1 MGKQVIYLN
10 GKRVQEHLGGYL
22 PFTVQLTEQGVQ
34 PGDSCLLA
42 VMTDN
47 SDDKNFPP
55 GKRQYT
61 LDFAYHGGIYRDV
74 WMIGKSSVAITD
86 ALEADKVAAYM
97 TLYTALVTI
106 AKAAAPMVPF
116 LAEAIYQN
124 LVRSID
130 KTAPE
135 SIHLCDFPTVEEKWI
150 DKELESKMDEI
161 VRIVELGRAARNGA
175 NRKNRQPLAEMY
187 VKADKDL
194 DGFYMDIIREELNIK
209 EVIFTKEVEGFVSY
223 NFKPQLKTVGPKYG
237 KQLGKIRE
245 ALAGLDGRAA
255 KAILDSEGKL
265 SFDFG
270 EGPVELT
277 ADDLLIETTQREGFY
292 TVSDRD
298 ITVAIDTV
306 LTPPLIEEGFMREI
320 ISKVQTMRKEA
331 GFEVTDHI
339 RITME
344 GSEKVTAVAEAKK
357 AEITSATLAE
367 SLTVGTP
374 VGYTKEWD
382 LNGEKATLGVEKI

>member
-1 MGKQVIYLN
+1 MIIDDDVTFSLMLRTWLGKKGFGVDTAADIAAGRRLLAEGSYDLVLSDMRLPDGDGTDLLQWIAERGVTIPVIVMTGYAEIRN
-10 GKRVQEHLGGYL
+10 AVVSMKLGARDYVSK
-22 PFTVQLTEQGVQ
+22 PVQ
-34 PGDSCLLA
+34 PDELL
-42 VMTDN
+42 
-47 SDDKNFPP
+47 
-55 GKRQYT
+55 R
-61 LDFAYHGGIYRDV
+61 
-74 WMIGKSSVAITD
+74 
-86 ALEADKVAAYM
+86 
-97 TLYTALVTI
+97 
-106 AKAAAPMVPF
+106 
-116 LAEAIYQN
+116 
-124 LVRSID
+124 
-130 KTAPE
+130 
-135 SIHLCDFPTVEEKWI
+135 
-150 DKELESKMDEI
+150 
-161 VRIVELGRAARNGA
+161 
-175 NRKNRQPLAEMY
+175 
-187 VKADKDL
+187 
-194 DGFYMDIIREELNIK
+194 
-209 EVIFTKEVEGFVSY
+209 
-223 NFKPQLKTVGPKYG
+223 
-237 KQLGKIRE
+237 KIRE
-245 ALAGLDGRAA
+245 ALANLDGRAA

-306 LTPPLIEEGFMREI
+306 LTPALIEEGFMREI

>member
-1 MGKQVIYLN
+1 M
-10 GKRVQEHLGGYL
+10 
-22 PFTVQLTEQGVQ
+22 
-34 PGDSCLLA
+34 D
-42 VMTDN
+42 
-47 SDDKNFPP
+47 
-55 GKRQYT
+55 RQ
-61 LDFAYHGGIYRDV
+61 
-74 WMIGKSSVAITD
+74 
-86 ALEADKVAAYM
+86 
-97 TLYTALVTI
+97 
-106 AKAAAPMVPF
+106 
-116 LAEAIYQN
+116 
-124 LVRSID
+124 
-130 KTAPE
+130 
-135 SIHLCDFPTVEEKWI
+135 
-150 DKELESKMDEI
+150 ELESKMDEI
-161 VRIVELGRAARNGA
+161 IRIVELGRAARNGA

-245 ALAGLDGRAA
+245 ALANLDGRAA

-306 LTPPLIEEGFMREI
+306 LTPALIEEGFMREI

-344 GSEKVTAVAEAKK
+344 GSEKVTAVAEARK
-357 AEITSATLAE
+357 AEITGATLAE

>member
-1 MGKQVIYLN
+1 M
-10 GKRVQEHLGGYL
+10 
-22 PFTVQLTEQGVQ
+22 
-34 PGDSCLLA
+34 
-42 VMTDN
+42 
-47 SDDKNFPP
+47 
-55 GKRQYT
+55 
-61 LDFAYHGGIYRDV
+61 
-74 WMIGKSSVAITD
+74 
-86 ALEADKVAAYM
+86 
-97 TLYTALVTI
+97 
-106 AKAAAPMVPF
+106 
-116 LAEAIYQN
+116 
-124 LVRSID
+124 
-130 KTAPE
+130 
-135 SIHLCDFPTVEEKWI
+135 
-150 DKELESKMDEI
+150 
-161 VRIVELGRAARNGA
+161 
-175 NRKNRQPLAEMY
+175 
-187 VKADKDL
+187 KADKDL

-245 ALAGLDGRAA
+245 ALANLDGRAA

-306 LTPPLIEEGFMREI
+306 LTPALIEEGFMREI

-344 GSEKVTAVAEAKK
+344 GSEKVTAVAEARK
-357 AEITSATLAE
+357 AEIAGATERTCRAF
-367 SLTVGTP
+367 
-374 VGYTKEWD
+374 
-382 LNGEKATLGVEKI
+382 

>member
-1 MGKQVIYLN
+1 MMVHEFCK
-10 GKRVQEHLGGYL
+10 KEGYCVKYI
-22 PFTVQLTEQGVQ
+22 FQFARITAF
-34 PGDSCLLA
+34 CLAGEVL
-42 VMTDN
+42 
-47 SDDKNFPP
+47 
-55 GKRQYT
+55 
-61 LDFAYHGGIYRDV
+61 
-74 WMIGKSSVAITD
+74 
-86 ALEADKVAAYM
+86 AAYG
-97 TLYTALVTI
+97 LTA
-106 AKAAAPMVPF
+106 
-116 LAEAIYQN
+116 
-124 LVRSID
+124 
-130 KTAPE
+130 
-135 SIHLCDFPTVEEKWI
+135 
-150 DKELESKMDEI
+150 
-161 VRIVELGRAARNGA
+161 
-175 NRKNRQPLAEMY
+175 
-187 VKADKDL
+187 
-194 DGFYMDIIREELNIK
+194 DGICA
-209 EVIFTKEVEGFVSY
+209 
-223 NFKPQLKTVGPKYG
+223 
-237 KQLGKIRE
+237 KIRE
-245 ALAGLDGRAA
+245 ALANLDGRAA

-306 LTPPLIEEGFMREI
+306 LTPALIEEGFMREI

-357 AEITSATLAE
+357 AEITGATLAE

>member
-1 MGKQVIYLN
+1 M
-10 GKRVQEHLGGYL
+10 
-22 PFTVQLTEQGVQ
+22 
-34 PGDSCLLA
+34 
-42 VMTDN
+42 
-47 SDDKNFPP
+47 
-55 GKRQYT
+55 
-61 LDFAYHGGIYRDV
+61 
-74 WMIGKSSVAITD
+74 
-86 ALEADKVAAYM
+86 
-97 TLYTALVTI
+97 
-106 AKAAAPMVPF
+106 
-116 LAEAIYQN
+116 
-124 LVRSID
+124 
-130 KTAPE
+130 
-135 SIHLCDFPTVEEKWI
+135 
-150 DKELESKMDEI
+150 
-161 VRIVELGRAARNGA
+161 
-175 NRKNRQPLAEMY
+175 
-187 VKADKDL
+187 
-194 DGFYMDIIREELNIK
+194 
-209 EVIFTKEVEGFVSY
+209 EGFVSY

-306 LTPPLIEEGFMREI
+306 LTPALIEEGFMREI

-344 GSEKVTAVAEAKK
+344 GSEKVTAVAEARK

>member
-1 MGKQVIYLN
+1 M
-10 GKRVQEHLGGYL
+10 
-22 PFTVQLTEQGVQ
+22 
-34 PGDSCLLA
+34 
-42 VMTDN
+42 
-47 SDDKNFPP
+47 
-55 GKRQYT
+55 
-61 LDFAYHGGIYRDV
+61 
-74 WMIGKSSVAITD
+74 
-86 ALEADKVAAYM
+86 
-97 TLYTALVTI
+97 
-106 AKAAAPMVPF
+106 
-116 LAEAIYQN
+116 
-124 LVRSID
+124 
-130 KTAPE
+130 
-135 SIHLCDFPTVEEKWI
+135 
-150 DKELESKMDEI
+150 
-161 VRIVELGRAARNGA
+161 ELGRAARNGA

-265 SFDFG
+265 CFDFG

-306 LTPPLIEEGFMREI
+306 LTPALIEEGFMREI

-344 GSEKVTAVAEAKK
+344 GSEKVTAVAEARR
-357 AEITSATLAE
+357 AEITAATLAE

-374 VGYTKEWD
+374 AGYTKEWD
-382 LNGEKATLGVEKI
+382 LNGEKAAIGVEKL

>member
-1 MGKQVIYLN
+1 
-10 GKRVQEHLGGYL
+10 
-22 PFTVQLTEQGVQ
+22 
-34 PGDSCLLA
+34 
-42 VMTDN
+42 
-47 SDDKNFPP
+47 
-55 GKRQYT
+55 
-61 LDFAYHGGIYRDV
+61 
-74 WMIGKSSVAITD
+74 
-86 ALEADKVAAYM
+86 
-97 TLYTALVTI
+97 
-106 AKAAAPMVPF
+106 MVPF

-161 VRIVELGRAARNGA
+161 IRIVELGRAARNGA

-306 LTPPLIEEGFMREI
+306 LTPALIEEGFMREI

-339 RITME
+339 HITME

-357 AEITSATLAE
+357 AEITGATLAE

>member
-1 MGKQVIYLN
+1 M
-10 GKRVQEHLGGYL
+10 
-22 PFTVQLTEQGVQ
+22 
-34 PGDSCLLA
+34 
-42 VMTDN
+42 
-47 SDDKNFPP
+47 
-55 GKRQYT
+55 
-61 LDFAYHGGIYRDV
+61 
-74 WMIGKSSVAITD
+74 
-86 ALEADKVAAYM
+86 
-97 TLYTALVTI
+97 
-106 AKAAAPMVPF
+106 
-116 LAEAIYQN
+116 
-124 LVRSID
+124 
-130 KTAPE
+130 
-135 SIHLCDFPTVEEKWI
+135 EEKWI

-161 VRIVELGRAARNGA
+161 IRIVELGRAARNGA

-245 ALAGLDGRAA
+245 ALANLDGRAA

-298 ITVAIDTV
+298 ITVAIDTI
-306 LTPPLIEEGFMREI
+306 LTPALIEEGFMREI

-357 AEITSATLAE
+357 VEITL
-367 SLTVGTP
+367 SL
-374 VGYTKEWD
+374 
-382 LNGEKATLGVEKI
+382 IHI

>member
-1 MGKQVIYLN
+1 
-10 GKRVQEHLGGYL
+10 
-22 PFTVQLTEQGVQ
+22 
-34 PGDSCLLA
+34 
-42 VMTDN
+42 
-47 SDDKNFPP
+47 
-55 GKRQYT
+55 
-61 LDFAYHGGIYRDV
+61 
-74 WMIGKSSVAITD
+74 
-86 ALEADKVAAYM
+86 
-97 TLYTALVTI
+97 
-106 AKAAAPMVPF
+106 MVPF

-161 VRIVELGRAARNGA
+161 IRIVELGRAARNGA

-245 ALAGLDGRAA
+245 ALANLDGRAA

-306 LTPPLIEEGFMREI
+306 LTPALIEEGFMREI

-357 AEITSATLAE
+357 AEITGATLAE
-367 SLTVGTP
+367 SLTIGAP

>member
-1 MGKQVIYLN
+1 
-10 GKRVQEHLGGYL
+10 
-22 PFTVQLTEQGVQ
+22 
-34 PGDSCLLA
+34 
-42 VMTDN
+42 
-47 SDDKNFPP
+47 
-55 GKRQYT
+55 
-61 LDFAYHGGIYRDV
+61 
-74 WMIGKSSVAITD
+74 
-86 ALEADKVAAYM
+86 
-97 TLYTALVTI
+97 
-106 AKAAAPMVPF
+106 
-116 LAEAIYQN
+116 
-124 LVRSID
+124 
-130 KTAPE
+130 
-135 SIHLCDFPTVEEKWI
+135 
-150 DKELESKMDEI
+150 MDEI
-161 VRIVELGRAARNGA
+161 IRIVELGRAARNGA

-245 ALAGLDGRAA
+245 ALANLDGRAA

-306 LTPPLIEEGFMREI
+306 LTPALIEEGFMREI

-357 AEITSATLAE
+357 AEITGATLAE

>member
-1 MGKQVIYLN
+1 
-10 GKRVQEHLGGYL
+10 
-22 PFTVQLTEQGVQ
+22 
-34 PGDSCLLA
+34 
-42 VMTDN
+42 
-47 SDDKNFPP
+47 
-55 GKRQYT
+55 
-61 LDFAYHGGIYRDV
+61 
-74 WMIGKSSVAITD
+74 
-86 ALEADKVAAYM
+86 
-97 TLYTALVTI
+97 
-106 AKAAAPMVPF
+106 MVPF

-161 VRIVELGRAARNGA
+161 IRIVELGRAARNGA

-245 ALAGLDGRAA
+245 ALANLDGRAA

-306 LTPPLIEEGFMREI
+306 LTPALIEEGFMREI

-344 GSEKVTAVAEAKK
+344 GSEKVTAVAEARK
-357 AEITSATLAE
+357 AEITGATLAE

>member
-1 MGKQVIYLN
+1 M
-10 GKRVQEHLGGYL
+10 
-22 PFTVQLTEQGVQ
+22 
-34 PGDSCLLA
+34 
-42 VMTDN
+42 
-47 SDDKNFPP
+47 
-55 GKRQYT
+55 
-61 LDFAYHGGIYRDV
+61 
-74 WMIGKSSVAITD
+74 
-86 ALEADKVAAYM
+86 
-97 TLYTALVTI
+97 
-106 AKAAAPMVPF
+106 
-116 LAEAIYQN
+116 
-124 LVRSID
+124 
-130 KTAPE
+130 
-135 SIHLCDFPTVEEKWI
+135 HLCDFPTVEEKWI

-161 VRIVELGRAARNGA
+161 IRIVELGRAARNGA

-245 ALAGLDGRAA
+245 ALANLDGRAA

-306 LTPPLIEEGFMREI
+306 LTPALIEEGFMREI

>member
-1 MGKQVIYLN
+1 
-10 GKRVQEHLGGYL
+10 
-22 PFTVQLTEQGVQ
+22 
-34 PGDSCLLA
+34 
-42 VMTDN
+42 
-47 SDDKNFPP
+47 
-55 GKRQYT
+55 
-61 LDFAYHGGIYRDV
+61 
-74 WMIGKSSVAITD
+74 
-86 ALEADKVAAYM
+86 
-97 TLYTALVTI
+97 
-106 AKAAAPMVPF
+106 
-116 LAEAIYQN
+116 
-124 LVRSID
+124 
-130 KTAPE
+130 
-135 SIHLCDFPTVEEKWI
+135 
-150 DKELESKMDEI
+150 MDEI
-161 VRIVELGRAARNGA
+161 FRIVELGRAARNGA

-245 ALAGLDGRAA
+245 ALANLDGRAA

-306 LTPPLIEEGFMREI
+306 LTPALIEEGFMREI

-344 GSEKVTAVAEAKK
+344 GSEKVTAVAEARR
-357 AEITSATLAE
+357 AEITGATLAE